1 MKITINDF
9 IGKNE
14 NESKLIAYNYFY
26 DYAKKHAKYINHMY
40 NFNSIEYTINYIANG
55 IYIKY
60 DYLVNKHI
68 EKNDIEKNNNVYFQS
83 IIHVMSLIKKIKSN
97 LNYAS
102 YCNYDEDEKMNND
115 VSQLNKKVIGN
126 THYITIVDVLEQWEN
141 RDART
146 AQKKNVYFED
156 DNTFINTIKSYYG
169 TPESDLLNKLSK
181 MYSHKMAIKIR
192 SDKKYYKII
201 DINNKLDKDYKL
213 NQSDYDFIKYFKNRL
228 GISELN
234 YKEIR
239 YIVDNY

>member
-14 NESKLIAYNYFY
+14 NDCKLLAYNYFY

-40 NFNSIEYTINYIANG
+40 NFNSLEYTIDYIANG

-68 EKNDIEKNNNVYFQS
+68 ENNDIEENSNVYFQS
-83 IIHVMSLIKKIKSN
+83 IIHVMSLIKKIKCN
-97 LNYAS
+97 LNYAA
-102 YCNYDEDEKMNND
+102 YCDYDDDDKINSDM
-115 VSQLNKKVIGN
+115 SQLNKKIIGN
-126 THYITIVDVLEQWEN
+126 THYITIIDVLEQWEN

-156 DNTFINTIKSYYG
+156 DSTFSNTVKSYYG
-169 TPESDLLNKLSK
+169 TPEENLLNKLSK
-181 MYSHKMAIKIR
+181 MYSRKMAIKIR
-192 SDKKYYKII
+192 SDKKYCRII
-201 DINNKLDKDYKL
+201 DINNRLDKNYKL

-228 GISELN
+228 GIAELN

-239 YIVDNY
+239 YIVENY

>member
-1 MKITINDF
+1 MRITINDF

-14 NESKLIAYNYFY
+14 NDCKLLAYNYFY

-40 NFNSIEYTINYIANG
+40 NFNSLEYTINFIASG

-68 EKNDIEKNNNVYFQS
+68 ADNDIEKNNNVYFQS
-83 IIHVMSLIKKIKSN
+83 IIHVMSLIKKIKRN

-102 YCNYDEDEKMNND
+102 YCDYDEDDKINSD
-115 VSQLNKKVIGN
+115 ISQLNKKVIGN
-126 THYITIVDVLEQWEN
+126 THYITVVDVLEQWEN

-156 DNTFINTIKSYYG
+156 DNTFNNTIKSYYG

-181 MYSHKMAIKIR
+181 MYSHKMAVKIR
-192 SDKKYYKII
+192 SDKKYYKIL
-201 DINNKLDKDYKL
+201 DINNRLDKDYKL
-213 NQSDYDFIKYFKNRL
+213 NQSDYDFIKYFKKRL
-228 GISELN
+228 NIEELN

-239 YIVDNY
+239 YIINNY